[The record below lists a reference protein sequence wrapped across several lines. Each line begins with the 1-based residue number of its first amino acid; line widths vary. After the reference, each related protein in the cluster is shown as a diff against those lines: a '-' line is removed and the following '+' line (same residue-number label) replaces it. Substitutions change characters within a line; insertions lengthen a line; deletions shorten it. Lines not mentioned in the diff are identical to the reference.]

1 MLFSLFTLI
10 KDLVRN
16 AMINRLFGP
25 VALPKPQI
33 HLRMRE
39 SKNWVR
45 KKSECSQNIKN
56 QITPWHVPARTIHI
70 FLMCSPL
77 RAIFF
82 FFSLIEIILGEV
94 TWVLFWRLY
103 TGIITLPRILL
114 CLNSLSEER
123 LNYWKQQF
131 NSAHPL
137 CLLCVSHEAWAGTT
151 QIRINKLNH
160 IKGCWITLKDKWC
173 HKDLVLL

>member
-114 CLNSLSEER
+114 WDTGVAHSIPGSGRSSGGGMAAHSSILGWKIPWMEKSGGLQSMQSQSQTR
-123 LNYWKQQF
+123 LN
-131 NSAHPL
+131 N
-137 CLLCVSHEAWAGTT
+137 
-151 QIRINKLNH
+151 
-160 IKGCWITLKDKWC
+160 
-173 HKDLVLL
+173 